1 MKPSMASF
9 DHLAGMF
16 SALGGPVRLRI
27 MHMLLQADTR
37 GLSVSAIK
45 AKVKIPGSTLS
56 HHLDRLRRHDLVT
69 VERERAVLRYAVNL
83 KALNQVA
90 GFLLSEC
97 RAHNIE
103 PIVPPRPRATT
114 DSAQLPS

>member
-1 MKPSMASF
+1 MKPASL

-16 SALGGPVRLRI
+16 SALGGSVRLRI
-27 MHMLLQADTR
+27 LHLLLQADTN
-37 GLSVSAIK
+37 GLSVGAIK
-45 AKVKIPGSTLS
+45 AKVRIPGSTLS
-56 HHLDRLRRHDLVT
+56 HHLDCLKRHDLVT
-69 VERERAVLRYAVNL
+69 VERERAVLRYAVNS

-103 PIVPPRPRATT
+103 PAVPLRSPATT
-114 DSAQLPS
+114 DSSQVPS

>member
-1 MKPSMASF
+1 MKPSMASY

-16 SALGGPVRLRI
+16 SALGGSVRLRI
-27 MHMLLQADTR
+27 LHLLLQADTS

-56 HHLDRLRRHDLVT
+56 HHLDRLRRHDLVA
-69 VERERAVLRYAVNL
+69 VGRERAVLRYAVNL

-90 GFLLSEC
+90 GFLVSEC
-97 RAHNIE
+97 HAHNIE
-103 PIVPPRPRATT
+103 STVPPRSPATT
-114 DSAQLPS
+114 GSAQLPS